1 MKVIAVENSPEN
13 FLFTDRTY
21 TLLSVR
27 EGRATIKDDLT
38 NLTIVVKLERVLLT
52 EGDATDGPA
61 LA

>member
-1 MKVIAVENSPEN
+1 MKVRAVKSSPEN

-21 TLLSVR
+21 TLINVKY
-27 EGRATIKDDLT
+27 GRATIKDDLT
-38 NLTIVVKLERVLLT
+38 GMTTVVKVERVLFT

>member
-1 MKVIAVENSPEN
+1 MKVRAAKSSPEN

-21 TLLSVR
+21 TLLSVSD
-27 EGRATIKDDLT
+27 GRATIKDDLT
-38 NLTIVVKLERVLLT
+38 NLTSTVKLERLLLT

>member
-1 MKVIAVENSPEN
+1 MKVRAAENSPEN

-21 TLLSVR
+21 TLINVKY
-27 EGRATIKDDLT
+27 GRATIKDDLT
-38 NLTIVVKLERVLLT
+38 GMTTVVKAERVLLT

>member
-21 TLLSVR
+21 TLINVKY
-27 EGRATIKDDLT
+27 GRATIKDDLT
-38 NLTIVVKLERVLLT
+38 GMTTLVKVERVMLT

>member
-1 MKVIAVENSPEN
+1 MKVRAVKDSPEN

-27 EGRATIKDDLT
+27 DGRATIKDDLT
-38 NLTIVVKLERVLLT
+38 NLTTVVKLERVLLT
-52 EGDATDGPA
+52 EGDATDGPT

>member
-1 MKVIAVENSPEN
+1 MKVRAVENSPEN

-21 TLLSVR
+21 TLLSAKD
-27 EGRATIKDDLT
+27 GRVTIKDDLT
-38 NLTIVVKLERVLLT
+38 NLTTVVKLERVLLT

>member
-1 MKVIAVENSPEN
+1 MKVKALQNSPEN

-21 TLLSVR
+21 TLINVKY
-27 EGRATIKDDLT
+27 GRATIKDDLT
-38 NLTIVVKLERVLLT
+38 GMTTVVKVERVLLT